1 MLMLEKSPRP
11 VNAAGAERRPEPC
24 HGHPPRVGGRDWGC
38 KLAGN
43 ALASGADAAPAH
55 RGDAKQYMLH
65 VSKIYPKEF
74 VAVSDITLHIQRGE
88 FVFLSGPSGAG
99 KTTLLRLIFRD
110 ELPTSGQILVNGR
123 NVVRLRESKLPALRR
138 SIGVIFQDFKL
149 LMDRTVYDNLHLV
162 ARVLGVPEAVSRRK
176 IGRLLKE
183 VGLLQKADEIPY
195 KLSGGEQ
202 QRVAIARALMSDPA
216 ILLADE
222 PTGNLDPDLA
232 LDVMRLLI
240 EVNIRGTTVVVA
252 THNRRLVSEMG
263 QRALILKQGRL
274 MEETH

>member
-1 MLMLEKSPRP
+1 MIQMF
-11 VNAAGAERRPEPC
+11 
-24 HGHPPRVGGRDWGC
+24 
-38 KLAGN
+38 
-43 ALASGADAAPAH
+43 
-55 RGDAKQYMLH
+55 H
-65 VSKIYPKEF
+65 VSKIYPKEV
-74 VAVSDITLHIQRGE
+74 VAVSDITFHIQRGE

-162 ARVLGVPEAVSRRK
+162 ARVLGIPEAVSRRK

-274 MEETH
+274 MEEIH

>member
-1 MLMLEKSPRP
+1 MIQMF
-11 VNAAGAERRPEPC
+11 
-24 HGHPPRVGGRDWGC
+24 
-38 KLAGN
+38 
-43 ALASGADAAPAH
+43 
-55 RGDAKQYMLH
+55 H
-65 VSKIYPKEF
+65 VSKIYPKEV
-74 VAVSDITLHIQRGE
+74 VALSDITLHVQKGE

-162 ARVLGVPEAVSRRK
+162 ARVLGVPEVVSRRK

-232 LDVMRLLI
+232 LDVMRLLV

-263 QRALILKQGRL
+263 QRALILKQGHL
-274 MEETH
+274 MEEIR

>member
-1 MLMLEKSPRP
+1 MIQMF
-11 VNAAGAERRPEPC
+11 
-24 HGHPPRVGGRDWGC
+24 
-38 KLAGN
+38 
-43 ALASGADAAPAH
+43 
-55 RGDAKQYMLH
+55 H
-65 VSKIYPKEF
+65 VSKTYPKDV
-74 VAVSDITLHIQRGE
+74 VALSDITLHIQKGE
-88 FVFLSGPSGAG
+88 FVFLCGPSGAG

-110 ELPTSGQILVNGR
+110 ELPTDGQILVNGR

-162 ARVLGVPEAVSRRK
+162 TRVLGIPETISRRK

-183 VGLLQKADEIPY
+183 VGLLQKADQIPY
-195 KLSGGEQ
+195 SLSGGEQ
-202 QRVAIARALMSDPA
+202 QRVAIARALVSDPA

-232 LDVMRLLI
+232 LDVMRLLA

-252 THNRRLVSEMG
+252 THNPKLVAEMG
-263 QRALILKQGRL
+263 HHTLILKQGRL
-274 MEETH
+274 VEEIP

>member
-1 MLMLEKSPRP
+1 MIQMF
-11 VNAAGAERRPEPC
+11 
-24 HGHPPRVGGRDWGC
+24 
-38 KLAGN
+38 
-43 ALASGADAAPAH
+43 
-55 RGDAKQYMLH
+55 H
-65 VSKIYPKEF
+65 VSKIYPKEV

-110 ELPTSGQILVNGR
+110 
-123 NVVRLRESKLPALRR
+123 KLPALRR

-162 ARVLGVPEAVSRRK
+162 ARVLGAPEAVSRRK

-232 LDVMRLLI
+232 LDVMRLLV

-274 MEETH
+274 MEEIR